1 MLRAQRR
8 DLFNEYYSTAFVCL
22 QKARLI
28 PMPKCVSNNV
38 CCIIWLIRQNTTL
51 DGPTSRIVVN
61 KYVQFSKNRKSVKCS
76 VLRGGMHCSKS
87 MQHKTRFKNVQK
99 YQFDMIKNTN

>member
-8 DLFNEYYSTAFVCL
+8 GLLNEYYSTAFVCL

-38 CCIIWLIRQNTTL
+38 CCIIWLIRQSTTL
-51 DGPTSRIVVN
+51 DGPTSRIVVH
-61 KYVQFSKNRKSVKCS
+61 KYVPFSKNRRSVKCS
-76 VLRGGMHCSKS
+76 VLRREVYCSKS
-87 MQHKTRFKNVQK
+87 MQHKTRFENVQK
-99 YQFDMIKNTN
+99 YQFDIIENTN